1 MHCKKKKNKKNINNI
16 CIYQNNVVPLQAE
29 KVNININSLN
39 FTKMKKTIFSIVCVI
54 ALALGMTSCGAVG
67 IMGAVYH
74 DTVTPEAVT
83 ANALGSKVGQADVLS
98 ILGVVALGDAG
109 IEKAAKEAGIT
120 KVSHVDKKTFSILG
134 VFTKV
139 TYTVYGN

>member
-1 MHCKKKKNKKNINNI
+1 
-16 CIYQNNVVPLQAE
+16 
-29 KVNININSLN
+29 
-39 FTKMKKTIFSIVCVI
+39 MKKTIFSIACVA

-67 IMGAVYH
+67 VVGAAYQ
-74 DTVTPEAVT
+74 DTTTPEAVT

-109 IEKAAKEAGIT
+109 VQKAAKQAGIT
-120 KVSHVDKKTFSILG
+120 KVSHVDKKTFSVLG

>member
-1 MHCKKKKNKKNINNI
+1 MHCKNKKNKKNINNI
-16 CIYQNNVVPLQAE
+16 CISQNNVVPLQAE
-29 KVNININSLN
+29 KVNTNINSLN
-39 FTKMKKTIFSIVCVI
+39 FTKMKKTIFSIVCAV

-67 IMGAVYH
+67 IMGGVYQ
-74 DTVTPEAVT
+74 DTTTPEAVT
-83 ANALGSKVGQADVLS
+83 ANALGSKVGQAEVWSVLG
-98 ILGVVALGDAG
+98 IVALGDAG

-120 KVSHVDKKTFSILG
+120 KISHVDKKTFSVLG

>member
-1 MHCKKKKNKKNINNI
+1 MHCKNKKNKKNINNI
-16 CIYQNNVVPLQAE
+16 CISQNNVVPLQAE

-39 FTKMKKTIFSIVCVI
+39 FTKMKKTIFSIVCAV
-54 ALALGMTSCGAVG
+54 ALALGMTSCGAIGIVG
-67 IMGAVYH
+67 GIYQ
-74 DTVTPEAVT
+74 DTTTPEAVT

-109 IEKAAKEAGIT
+109 VQKAAKQAGIT

-134 VFTKV
+134 VYTKV

>member
-1 MHCKKKKNKKNINNI
+1 M
-16 CIYQNNVVPLQAE
+16 QAE

-39 FTKMKKTIFSIVCVI
+39 FTKMKKTIFSIACVI

-67 IMGAVYH
+67 IMGGVYQ
-74 DTVTPEAVT
+74 DTTTPEAVT
-83 ANALGSKVGQADVLS
+83 ANALGSKVGQAEVWS
-98 ILGVVALGDAG
+98 VLGVVALGDAG

-120 KVSHVDKKTFSILG
+120 KVSHVDKKTFSVLG